1 MTRFERELN
10 GSLGAYWK
18 EQGEKEL
25 AKIKTELDE
34 GKITIDDQ
42 GVAWNCIGR
51 PLMRDLAAKVALVTD
66 RIDLEATA
74 QASSAEAAKS
84 IAAYRASREKNGYS
98 DEEIH
103 EMRAAFGPGTTIT
116 DLLTGKTFNL

>member
-10 GSLGAYWK
+10 GSLGAYW
-18 EQGEKEL
+18 QAQAEKEL
-25 AKIKTELDE
+25 ERVKADLDA

-42 GVAWNCIGR
+42 GVARNCIGR
-51 PLMRDLAAKVALVTD
+51 PLMSDMAEKVALVTD
-66 RIDLEATA
+66 RINREATA
-74 QASSAEAAKS
+74 QASDEEAAKS
-84 IAAYRASREKNGYS
+84 IAAYRANREKNGYS